1 MQQMIEVRFHGR
13 GGQGTKIAGRILGRS
28 GFLAGLYV
36 QDFSLFGAERRGAP
50 VVACTRLSRDPIDRR
65 GYVDEPDLVVVMDE
79 SLLQEARA
87 QIFHGVDAQTPVLI
101 NTAAEDPGSFDS
113 DLPAASFTCLDLDS
127 LAHRLT
133 GGRIVSAVAAAAAAR
148 ITGLIPLDILT
159 EAVRIELTEADRPGE
174 IVEKNIAA
182 ARAAFDSAPPVVLRL
197 RPSTLRPRKPSV
209 EMPPLSDRLCAPIIR
224 NPANAGLRRTGSWR
238 VERPEI
244 ELAKCKRC
252 FLCFLYCP
260 ETAIRL
266 DADNFPHVDYEHC
279 KGCMIC
285 YEECPTDAITRRLE
299 A

>member
-1 MQQMIEVRFHGR
+1 MIEIRFHGR

-50 VVACTRLSRDPIDRR
+50 VVACTRLSRDLIDRR
-65 GYVDEPDLVVVMDE
+65 GYVEQPDLVVVMDE
-79 SLLQEARA
+79 SLLQEAPG
-87 QIFHGVDAQTPVLI
+87 QIFHGVDEYTPVLI
-101 NTAAEDPGSFDS
+101 NMAAERLDAAGSG
-113 DLPAASFTCLDLDS
+113 LPAANFTCLDLNS
-127 LAHRLT
+127 LAHLLI
-133 GGRIVSAVAAAAAAR
+133 GGRILSAVAAAAAAR
-148 ITGLIPLDILT
+148 ITGWIPLDTLT
-159 EAVRIELTEADRPGE
+159 EAVRIELTEAARPAE
-174 IVEKNIAA
+174 IVEKNVAA
-182 ARAAFDSAPPVVLRL
+182 ARVAFNCAP
-197 RPSTLRPRKPSV
+197 TAILRPRPSV
-209 EMPPLSDRLCAPIIR
+209 SRPSRPSGELPPLDDRLYAPVIR
-224 NPANAGLRRTGSWR
+224 NPANAGLRHTGSWR

-266 DADNFPHVDYEHC
+266 DADNFPHVHYEHC

>member
-1 MQQMIEVRFHGR
+1 MIEVRFHGR

-28 GFLAGLYV
+28 GFLAELYV

-50 VVACTRLSRDPIDRR
+50 VVACTRLSQDSIDRR
-65 GYVDEPDLVVVMDE
+65 GYVEEPDLVVVMDE

-87 QIFHGVDAQTPVLI
+87 QIFRGVDAHTPVLI
-101 NTAAEDPGSFDS
+101 NTAAADPRSVSGG
-113 DLPAASFTCLDLDS
+113 LPAASLTCLDLNS
-127 LAHRLT
+127 LARRLI
-133 GGRIVSAVAAAAAAR
+133 GGRILSAVAAATAAK

-159 EAVRIELTEADRPGE
+159 DAVRIELAEAARPAE
-174 IVEKNIAA
+174 IVDKNIAA
-182 ARAAFDSAPPVVLRL
+182 ARVAFDSAPSVIL
-197 RPSTLRPRKPSV
+197 RPHPSTPRPRKASV
-209 EMPPLSDRLCAPIIR
+209 EMPPINDHLYAPIIR
-224 NPANAGLRRTGSWR
+224 NPANANLRRTGSWR

-260 ETAIRL
+260 DTAIRL

-285 YEECPTDAITRRLE
+285 YEECPTDAVTRRLE